1 MEHKDEAFPSCDD
14 IASLDKNSE
23 FLPEPLQ
30 QFLKTA
36 FCEKK
41 KNWIENSSQR
51 SDYCSKC

>member
-1 MEHKDEAFPSCDD
+1 MEPKGEAFPSCDD

-41 KNWIENSSQR
+41 KLDRKYQP
-51 SDYCSKC
+51 